1 MFYKGNEDREKRLRF
16 SIRKVS
22 FGAAS
27 VAVAALFMFPGN
39 GTVSATEQGVTPTN
53 EGRQGSPL
61 KDPDVQNGT
70 YGATPVVSQL
80 DGNSG
85 SSETT
90 APEGQEETTTPTPAD
105 SSSTSVESATASAT
119 EEVEEKAT
127 SDLDKKQ
134 LEDYVAEIDAKL
146 ASGSYATKTDESVA
160 TLKEHLELAKLALT
174 TAKSQDE
181 LTKAYRRLFM
191 TASSGLRSKPKA
203 QVESPKLDTTEG
215 KATVGKKAN
224 NTERATESN
233 SIANSG
239 KHDSRNGQAL
249 DRNNPFRTDGATTDT
264 DPDAHQTYTAP
275 SANASV
281 EELVNALKT
290 LPTTIINE
298 TKLASINEVG
308 NLKGVQSG
316 GVIDISEFGG
326 WKAVEG
332 GKFGLARKT
341 EKGVFPIETANTVKV
356 NYGPYRTYL
365 DESSFDRSQE
375 YILLLGKVRTE
386 ANKSETVS
394 DGSSYREVDNG
405 TNGNKGKGL
414 ASFKGIEKTFK
425 AYSKSTGS
433 GVTVSF
439 RTGFTG
445 DIDGNKARYKV
456 EVLTKDSAGQ
466 TKIIYTETF
475 GPSDNTNSDKKTVT
489 PVNAAGIKYFN
500 TNRTPQ
506 PTREQLN
513 EKLSEDGN
521 KSNLGIKYGT
531 FTSKGVVLPADVTEY
546 TVRISAADSNK
557 LGMGYQVPW
566 QHYALPVTGLEFN
579 ITQDTKQVAKA
590 LLKQAYDK
598 LLEDQQKDEHR
609 KTEDSVRAYQE
620 KLAKIKELLASNE
633 LKNNSEYLSVLKS
646 AVDSR
651 DDLKAQTP
659 SQPTVTADEP
669 TASVS
674 VKPVGEADKV
684 EIGLMTDGGAKKLTA
699 SKGQDGT
706 WSLDET
712 PAGVSI
718 NAQTGEVTVSH
729 TAVVAGSN
737 VTAKSKQGNSD
748 LSGESSVAI
757 PAKTATPSQ
766 PTVTA
771 DEPTASVS
779 VKPVGEADKVEIG
792 LTTDGGAKKLTA
804 SKGQDGTW
812 SLDETPA
819 GVSINAQTGEVTVSH
834 TAVVAG
840 SNVTAK
846 SKQGNS
852 DLSGESSVAIPAK
865 TATPSQP
872 TVTADEPTASVSV
885 KPVGEADKVE
895 IGLTTDGGAKK
906 LTASKG
912 QDGTWSLD
920 ETPAGV
926 SINAQTGEVT
936 VSHTAVVAGS
946 NVTAKSKQGNSDL
959 SGESSVAI
967 PAKTATPS
975 QPTVTADEPTA
986 SVSVKPVGEADK
998 VEIGLTTDGGAKK
1011 LTASKGQDGT
1021 WSLDETPA
1029 GVSINAQTGEVT
1041 VSHTAVV
1048 AGSNVTAK
1056 SKQGNSDLSG
1066 ESSVAIPA
1074 KTATPS
1080 QPTVTADEPT
1090 ASVSVKPVGEADKV
1104 EIGLTTDGGAKKL
1117 TASKGQD
1124 GTWSL
1129 DETPAG
1135 VSINAQTGEVTV
1147 SHTAVVAGSNVTAKS
1162 KQGNSDLSGESS
1174 VAIPAKTATP
1184 SQPTVTADE
1193 PTASVSVKPVGEADK
1208 VEIGLTTD
1216 GGAKKLT
1223 ASKGQDGTWSL
1234 DETPA
1239 GVSINA
1245 QTGEVTV
1252 SHTAVVAGSNVTAKS
1267 KQGNSDLSGE
1277 SSVAIPAKT
1286 ATPSQPTVTADEPTA
1301 SVSVKPVGEADK
1313 VEIGLTTDGG
1323 AKKLTASKGQDGT
1336 WSLDETPAGVS
1347 INAQTGEVTVSHTAV
1362 VAGSNV
1368 TAKSKQGN
1376 SDLSGESSVAIPAK
1390 TATPSQPTVTA
1401 DEPTASVSVKPV
1413 GEADKVEIG
1422 LTTDGGAKKLTA
1434 SKGQDGTWSLD
1445 ETPAGVS
1452 INAQTGEVTVS
1463 HTAVVAGSNVT
1474 AKSKQGNSDLS
1485 GESSVAIP
1493 AKTATP
1499 SQPTVTADEPT
1510 ASVSV
1515 KPVGE
1520 ADKVEIGL
1528 TTDGGAKKLTASK
1541 GQDGTW
1547 SLDETPAGVSI
1558 NAQTGE
1564 VTVSHTAVV
1573 AGSNVTA
1580 KSKQG
1585 NSDLSGESSVA
1596 IPAKTATPSQPTVTA
1611 DEPTA
1616 SVSVK
1621 PVGEADKVEI
1631 GLTTDGGA
1639 KKLTASKGQ
1648 DGTWSLDET
1657 PAGVSINAQ
1666 TGEVTVS
1673 HTAVVAGSN
1682 VTAKSKQGNSDL
1694 SGESSVAIPAKTAT
1708 PSQPTVTADE
1718 PTASVSVKPVGEADK
1733 VEIGLTTDGGAKK
1746 LTASKGQDGTWSLDE
1761 TPAGVSINAQ
1771 TGEVTVSHTAVVA
1784 GSNVTAKSKQG
1795 NSDLSGESS
1804 VAIPAKTATPS
1815 QPTVT
1820 ADEPTASVS
1829 VKPVG
1834 EADKVEIGLTT
1845 DGGAKKLTASKGQD
1859 GTWSLDET
1867 PAGVSINA
1875 QTGEV
1880 TVSHT
1885 AVVAGSNVTAKSK
1898 QGNSDLSGK
1907 GSAQMPI
1914 YRPAPLPRPIPV
1926 PDNGNTNS
1934 LVPSDLDGNQP
1945 GNAGDVN
1952 TTEPASP
1959 SVPISPSDSG
1969 QANSGQDGRSTDS
1982 GSTTTARSSVAPVT
1996 TTEPAV
2002 NTANREDDTV
2012 RSATQGQGTLDKSE
2026 LSKQVQ
2032 TLENLL
2038 KSLIAVSNPITD
2050 SARLVLAEAKKD
2062 LADDSLT
2069 EQGLRHILQTVKDA
2083 IASLESIK
2091 ESQSATKAGEQKV
2104 SESAP
2109 EADKPVVPTQ
2119 VPVGIIAA
2127 SILVLLGLLF
2137 FLLARRNKESELE
2150 KLAKELSK
2158 LLKDSN
2164 LETVDKDVL
2173 ENSQEELQNAVS
2185 FLADEKGS
2193 EHTEAELIDNL
2204 KEVIAKLKAN
2214 A

>member
-90 APEGQEETTTPTPAD
+90 APEGQEETTTTT
-105 SSSTSVESATASAT
+105 STEASTASVESPTVSKEQEETSTTATPAPVVSSTASAT
-119 EEVEEKAT
+119 EESGEKAT

-174 TAKSQDE
+174 TATSQEE
-181 LTKAYRRLFM
+181 LTKAYRRLF
-191 TASSGLRSKPKA
+191 TTVNSGLRSKPKA

-215 KATVGKKAN
+215 KATVGKKAS
-224 NTERATESN
+224 NTEKATGTN

-239 KHDSRNGQAL
+239 QHDPRNRQVL
-249 DRNNPFRTDGATTDT
+249 DRNNPFRTGETTTDT
-264 DPDAHQTYTAP
+264 DPAANQTYTAP
-275 SANASV
+275 SADASL
-281 EELVNALKT
+281 EELVKALKT

-316 GVIDISEFGG
+316 EVIDISEFGG

-356 NYGPYRTYL
+356 NNGPYRTYL

-633 LKNNSEYLSVLKS
+633 LKNNSEYLSVLES

-651 DDLKAQTP
+651 DDLKAQ
-659 SQPTVTADEP
+659 
-669 TASVS
+669 
-674 VKPVGEADKV
+674 
-684 EIGLMTDGGAKKLTA
+684 
-699 SKGQDGT
+699 
-706 WSLDET
+706 
-712 PAGVSI
+712 
-718 NAQTGEVTVSH
+718 
-729 TAVVAGSN
+729 
-737 VTAKSKQGNSD
+737 
-748 LSGESSVAI
+748 
-757 PAKTATPSQ
+757 
-766 PTVTA
+766 
-771 DEPTASVS
+771 
-779 VKPVGEADKVEIG
+779 
-792 LTTDGGAKKLTA
+792 
-804 SKGQDGTW
+804 
-812 SLDETPA
+812 
-819 GVSINAQTGEVTVSH
+819 
-834 TAVVAG
+834 
-840 SNVTAK
+840 
-846 SKQGNS
+846 
-852 DLSGESSVAIPAK
+852 
-865 TATPSQP
+865 
-872 TVTADEPTASVSV
+872 
-885 KPVGEADKVE
+885 
-895 IGLTTDGGAKK
+895 
-906 LTASKG
+906 
-912 QDGTWSLD
+912 
-920 ETPAGV
+920 
-926 SINAQTGEVT
+926 
-936 VSHTAVVAGS
+936 
-946 NVTAKSKQGNSDL
+946 
-959 SGESSVAI
+959 
-967 PAKTATPS
+967 
-975 QPTVTADEPTA
+975 
-986 SVSVKPVGEADK
+986 
-998 VEIGLTTDGGAKK
+998 
-1011 LTASKGQDGT
+1011 
-1021 WSLDETPA
+1021 
-1029 GVSINAQTGEVT
+1029 
-1041 VSHTAVV
+1041 
-1048 AGSNVTAK
+1048 
-1056 SKQGNSDLSG
+1056 
-1066 ESSVAIPA
+1066 
-1074 KTATPS
+1074 
-1080 QPTVTADEPT
+1080 
-1090 ASVSVKPVGEADKV
+1090 
-1104 EIGLTTDGGAKKL
+1104 
-1117 TASKGQD
+1117 
-1124 GTWSL
+1124 
-1129 DETPAG
+1129 
-1135 VSINAQTGEVTV
+1135 
-1147 SHTAVVAGSNVTAKS
+1147 
-1162 KQGNSDLSGESS
+1162 
-1174 VAIPAKTATP
+1174 
-1184 SQPTVTADE
+1184 
-1193 PTASVSVKPVGEADK
+1193 
-1208 VEIGLTTD
+1208 
-1216 GGAKKLT
+1216 
-1223 ASKGQDGTWSL
+1223 
-1234 DETPA
+1234 
-1239 GVSINA
+1239 
-1245 QTGEVTV
+1245 
-1252 SHTAVVAGSNVTAKS
+1252 
-1267 KQGNSDLSGE
+1267 
-1277 SSVAIPAKT
+1277 
-1286 ATPSQPTVTADEPTA
+1286 
-1301 SVSVKPVGEADK
+1301 
-1313 VEIGLTTDGG
+1313 
-1323 AKKLTASKGQDGT
+1323 
-1336 WSLDETPAGVS
+1336 
-1347 INAQTGEVTVSHTAV
+1347 
-1362 VAGSNV
+1362 
-1368 TAKSKQGN
+1368 
-1376 SDLSGESSVAIPAK
+1376 
-1390 TATPSQPTVTA
+1390 
-1401 DEPTASVSVKPV
+1401 
-1413 GEADKVEIG
+1413 
-1422 LTTDGGAKKLTA
+1422 
-1434 SKGQDGTWSLD
+1434 
-1445 ETPAGVS
+1445 
-1452 INAQTGEVTVS
+1452 
-1463 HTAVVAGSNVT
+1463 
-1474 AKSKQGNSDLS
+1474 
-1485 GESSVAIP
+1485 
-1493 AKTATP
+1493 
-1499 SQPTVTADEPT
+1499 
-1510 ASVSV
+1510 
-1515 KPVGE
+1515 
-1520 ADKVEIGL
+1520 
-1528 TTDGGAKKLTASK
+1528 
-1541 GQDGTW
+1541 
-1547 SLDETPAGVSI
+1547 
-1558 NAQTGE
+1558 
-1564 VTVSHTAVV
+1564 
-1573 AGSNVTA
+1573 
-1580 KSKQG
+1580 
-1585 NSDLSGESSVA
+1585 
-1596 IPAKTATPSQPTVTA
+1596 
-1611 DEPTA
+1611 
-1616 SVSVK
+1616 
-1621 PVGEADKVEI
+1621 
-1631 GLTTDGGA
+1631 
-1639 KKLTASKGQ
+1639 
-1648 DGTWSLDET
+1648 
-1657 PAGVSINAQ
+1657 
-1666 TGEVTVS
+1666 
-1673 HTAVVAGSN
+1673 
-1682 VTAKSKQGNSDL
+1682 
-1694 SGESSVAIPAKTAT
+1694 
-1708 PSQPTVTADE
+1708 
-1718 PTASVSVKPVGEADK
+1718 
-1733 VEIGLTTDGGAKK
+1733 
-1746 LTASKGQDGTWSLDE
+1746 
-1761 TPAGVSINAQ
+1761 
-1771 TGEVTVSHTAVVA
+1771 
-1784 GSNVTAKSKQG
+1784 
-1795 NSDLSGESS
+1795 
-1804 VAIPAKTATPS
+1804 TPS

>member
-1 MFYKGNEDREKRLRF
+1 MFDYKGSHDRSQVEKTIRY

-27 VAVAALFMFPGN
+27 VAVAALFMFLGN
-39 GTVSATEQGVTPTN
+39 GAVSATEQGVPSTN
-53 EGRQGSPL
+53 EETQSSPL

-90 APEGQEETTTPTPAD
+90 APEGQEETTTTT
-105 SSSTSVESATASAT
+105 STEASTASVESPTVSKEQEETSTTATPAPVVSSTASAT
-119 EEVEEKAT
+119 EESGEKAT

-174 TAKSQDE
+174 TATSQEE
-181 LTKAYRRLFM
+181 LTKAYRRLF
-191 TASSGLRSKPKA
+191 TTVNSGLRSKPKA

-215 KATVGKKAN
+215 KATVGKKAS
-224 NTERATESN
+224 NTEKATGTN

-239 KHDSRNGQAL
+239 QHDPRNRQVL
-249 DRNNPFRTDGATTDT
+249 DRNNPFRTGETTTDT
-264 DPDAHQTYTAP
+264 DPAANQTYTAP
-275 SANASV
+275 SADASL
-281 EELVNALKT
+281 EELVKALKT

-316 GVIDISEFGG
+316 EVIDISEFGG

-356 NYGPYRTYL
+356 NNGPYRTYL

-633 LKNNSEYLSVLKS
+633 LKNNSEYLSVLES

-651 DDLKAQTP
+651 DDLKAQ
-659 SQPTVTADEP
+659 
-669 TASVS
+669 
-674 VKPVGEADKV
+674 
-684 EIGLMTDGGAKKLTA
+684 
-699 SKGQDGT
+699 
-706 WSLDET
+706 
-712 PAGVSI
+712 
-718 NAQTGEVTVSH
+718 
-729 TAVVAGSN
+729 
-737 VTAKSKQGNSD
+737 
-748 LSGESSVAI
+748 
-757 PAKTATPSQ
+757 
-766 PTVTA
+766 
-771 DEPTASVS
+771 
-779 VKPVGEADKVEIG
+779 
-792 LTTDGGAKKLTA
+792 
-804 SKGQDGTW
+804 
-812 SLDETPA
+812 
-819 GVSINAQTGEVTVSH
+819 
-834 TAVVAG
+834 
-840 SNVTAK
+840 
-846 SKQGNS
+846 
-852 DLSGESSVAIPAK
+852 
-865 TATPSQP
+865 
-872 TVTADEPTASVSV
+872 
-885 KPVGEADKVE
+885 
-895 IGLTTDGGAKK
+895 
-906 LTASKG
+906 
-912 QDGTWSLD
+912 
-920 ETPAGV
+920 
-926 SINAQTGEVT
+926 
-936 VSHTAVVAGS
+936 
-946 NVTAKSKQGNSDL
+946 
-959 SGESSVAI
+959 
-967 PAKTATPS
+967 
-975 QPTVTADEPTA
+975 
-986 SVSVKPVGEADK
+986 
-998 VEIGLTTDGGAKK
+998 
-1011 LTASKGQDGT
+1011 
-1021 WSLDETPA
+1021 
-1029 GVSINAQTGEVT
+1029 
-1041 VSHTAVV
+1041 
-1048 AGSNVTAK
+1048 
-1056 SKQGNSDLSG
+1056 
-1066 ESSVAIPA
+1066 
-1074 KTATPS
+1074 
-1080 QPTVTADEPT
+1080 
-1090 ASVSVKPVGEADKV
+1090 
-1104 EIGLTTDGGAKKL
+1104 
-1117 TASKGQD
+1117 
-1124 GTWSL
+1124 
-1129 DETPAG
+1129 
-1135 VSINAQTGEVTV
+1135 
-1147 SHTAVVAGSNVTAKS
+1147 
-1162 KQGNSDLSGESS
+1162 
-1174 VAIPAKTATP
+1174 
-1184 SQPTVTADE
+1184 
-1193 PTASVSVKPVGEADK
+1193 
-1208 VEIGLTTD
+1208 
-1216 GGAKKLT
+1216 
-1223 ASKGQDGTWSL
+1223 
-1234 DETPA
+1234 
-1239 GVSINA
+1239 
-1245 QTGEVTV
+1245 
-1252 SHTAVVAGSNVTAKS
+1252 
-1267 KQGNSDLSGE
+1267 
-1277 SSVAIPAKT
+1277 
-1286 ATPSQPTVTADEPTA
+1286 
-1301 SVSVKPVGEADK
+1301 
-1313 VEIGLTTDGG
+1313 
-1323 AKKLTASKGQDGT
+1323 
-1336 WSLDETPAGVS
+1336 
-1347 INAQTGEVTVSHTAV
+1347 
-1362 VAGSNV
+1362 
-1368 TAKSKQGN
+1368 
-1376 SDLSGESSVAIPAK
+1376 
-1390 TATPSQPTVTA
+1390 
-1401 DEPTASVSVKPV
+1401 
-1413 GEADKVEIG
+1413 
-1422 LTTDGGAKKLTA
+1422 
-1434 SKGQDGTWSLD
+1434 
-1445 ETPAGVS
+1445 
-1452 INAQTGEVTVS
+1452 
-1463 HTAVVAGSNVT
+1463 
-1474 AKSKQGNSDLS
+1474 
-1485 GESSVAIP
+1485 
-1493 AKTATP
+1493 
-1499 SQPTVTADEPT
+1499 
-1510 ASVSV
+1510 
-1515 KPVGE
+1515 
-1520 ADKVEIGL
+1520 
-1528 TTDGGAKKLTASK
+1528 
-1541 GQDGTW
+1541 
-1547 SLDETPAGVSI
+1547 
-1558 NAQTGE
+1558 
-1564 VTVSHTAVV
+1564 
-1573 AGSNVTA
+1573 
-1580 KSKQG
+1580 
-1585 NSDLSGESSVA
+1585 
-1596 IPAKTATPSQPTVTA
+1596 
-1611 DEPTA
+1611 
-1616 SVSVK
+1616 
-1621 PVGEADKVEI
+1621 
-1631 GLTTDGGA
+1631 
-1639 KKLTASKGQ
+1639 
-1648 DGTWSLDET
+1648 
-1657 PAGVSINAQ
+1657 
-1666 TGEVTVS
+1666 
-1673 HTAVVAGSN
+1673 
-1682 VTAKSKQGNSDL
+1682 
-1694 SGESSVAIPAKTAT
+1694 
-1708 PSQPTVTADE
+1708 
-1718 PTASVSVKPVGEADK
+1718 
-1733 VEIGLTTDGGAKK
+1733 
-1746 LTASKGQDGTWSLDE
+1746 
-1761 TPAGVSINAQ
+1761 
-1771 TGEVTVSHTAVVA
+1771 
-1784 GSNVTAKSKQG
+1784 
-1795 NSDLSGESS
+1795 
-1804 VAIPAKTATPS
+1804 TPS

-2091 ESQSATKAGEQKV
+2091 ESQ
-2104 SESAP
+2104 
-2109 EADKPVVPTQ
+2109 
-2119 VPVGIIAA
+2119 
-2127 SILVLLGLLF
+2127 
-2137 FLLARRNKESELE
+2137 
-2150 KLAKELSK
+2150 
-2158 LLKDSN
+2158 
-2164 LETVDKDVL
+2164 
-2173 ENSQEELQNAVS
+2173 
-2185 FLADEKGS
+2185 
-2193 EHTEAELIDNL
+2193 
-2204 KEVIAKLKAN
+2204 
-2214 A
+2214 

>member
-27 VAVAALFMFPGN
+27 VAVAALFLFPGN
-39 GTVSATEQGVTPTN
+39 GTVSAIEQGVTPTN

-80 DGNSG
+80 DGNFAT
-85 SSETT
+85 SEVT
-90 APEGQEETTTPTPAD
+90 APKGQEETTTTTSTDASTP
-105 SSSTSVESATASAT
+105 SVESPSVSKEREETATPATPAPVATTTVSAT
-119 EEVEEKAT
+119 EEAGEKAT
-127 SDLDKKQ
+127 SNLDKKQ

-215 KATVGKKAN
+215 KATVGKKAS
-224 NTERATESN
+224 NTEKATGTN

-239 KHDSRNGQAL
+239 QHDPRNRQAL
-249 DRNNPFRTDGATTDT
+249 DRNNPFRTGETTTDT
-264 DPDAHQTYTAP
+264 DPSANQTYTAP
-275 SANASV
+275 SADASV
-281 EELVNALKT
+281 EELVKALKT
-290 LPTTIINE
+290 LPTTITNE

-308 NLKGVQSG
+308 SLKGVQPG
-316 GVIDISEFGG
+316 EVKDIDEFGG
-326 WKAVEG
+326 WKAVDG
-332 GKFGLARKT
+332 GKFGLARKS

-356 NYGPYRTYL
+356 NQGPYRTYL
-365 DESSFDRSQE
+365 DESSFDRSQD
-375 YILLLGKVRTE
+375 YTLLLGKVRTE
-386 ANKSETVS
+386 ANKTEPVS
-394 DGSSYREVDNG
+394 DGTSYRDVDNG
-405 TNGNKGKGL
+405 SNGNKGKGL

-425 AYSKSTGS
+425 AYSKATGS

-500 TNRTPQ
+500 TNRNPQ

-609 KTEDSVRAYQE
+609 KTEDSVRAYRE

-633 LKNNSEYLSVLKS
+633 LKNNSEYLSVLES

-651 DDLKAQTP
+651 DDLKTQ
-659 SQPTVTADEP
+659 
-669 TASVS
+669 
-674 VKPVGEADKV
+674 
-684 EIGLMTDGGAKKLTA
+684 
-699 SKGQDGT
+699 
-706 WSLDET
+706 
-712 PAGVSI
+712 
-718 NAQTGEVTVSH
+718 
-729 TAVVAGSN
+729 
-737 VTAKSKQGNSD
+737 
-748 LSGESSVAI
+748 
-757 PAKTATPSQ
+757 TPSQ

-852 DLSGESSVAIPAK
+852 DLSG
-865 TATPSQP
+865 T
-872 TVTADEPTASVSV
+872 
-885 KPVGEADKVE
+885 
-895 IGLTTDGGAKK
+895 
-906 LTASKG
+906 
-912 QDGTWSLD
+912 
-920 ETPAGV
+920 
-926 SINAQTGEVT
+926 
-936 VSHTAVVAGS
+936 
-946 NVTAKSKQGNSDL
+946 
-959 SGESSVAI
+959 
-967 PAKTATPS
+967 
-975 QPTVTADEPTA
+975 
-986 SVSVKPVGEADK
+986 
-998 VEIGLTTDGGAKK
+998 
-1011 LTASKGQDGT
+1011 
-1021 WSLDETPA
+1021 
-1029 GVSINAQTGEVT
+1029 
-1041 VSHTAVV
+1041 
-1048 AGSNVTAK
+1048 
-1056 SKQGNSDLSG
+1056 
-1066 ESSVAIPA
+1066 
-1074 KTATPS
+1074 
-1080 QPTVTADEPT
+1080 
-1090 ASVSVKPVGEADKV
+1090 
-1104 EIGLTTDGGAKKL
+1104 
-1117 TASKGQD
+1117 
-1124 GTWSL
+1124 
-1129 DETPAG
+1129 
-1135 VSINAQTGEVTV
+1135 
-1147 SHTAVVAGSNVTAKS
+1147 
-1162 KQGNSDLSGESS
+1162 
-1174 VAIPAKTATP
+1174 
-1184 SQPTVTADE
+1184 
-1193 PTASVSVKPVGEADK
+1193 
-1208 VEIGLTTD
+1208 
-1216 GGAKKLT
+1216 
-1223 ASKGQDGTWSL
+1223 
-1234 DETPA
+1234 
-1239 GVSINA
+1239 
-1245 QTGEVTV
+1245 
-1252 SHTAVVAGSNVTAKS
+1252 
-1267 KQGNSDLSGE
+1267 
-1277 SSVAIPAKT
+1277 
-1286 ATPSQPTVTADEPTA
+1286 
-1301 SVSVKPVGEADK
+1301 
-1313 VEIGLTTDGG
+1313 
-1323 AKKLTASKGQDGT
+1323 
-1336 WSLDETPAGVS
+1336 
-1347 INAQTGEVTVSHTAV
+1347 
-1362 VAGSNV
+1362 
-1368 TAKSKQGN
+1368 
-1376 SDLSGESSVAIPAK
+1376 
-1390 TATPSQPTVTA
+1390 
-1401 DEPTASVSVKPV
+1401 
-1413 GEADKVEIG
+1413 
-1422 LTTDGGAKKLTA
+1422 
-1434 SKGQDGTWSLD
+1434 
-1445 ETPAGVS
+1445 
-1452 INAQTGEVTVS
+1452 
-1463 HTAVVAGSNVT
+1463 
-1474 AKSKQGNSDLS
+1474 
-1485 GESSVAIP
+1485 
-1493 AKTATP
+1493 
-1499 SQPTVTADEPT
+1499 
-1510 ASVSV
+1510 
-1515 KPVGE
+1515 
-1520 ADKVEIGL
+1520 
-1528 TTDGGAKKLTASK
+1528 
-1541 GQDGTW
+1541 
-1547 SLDETPAGVSI
+1547 
-1558 NAQTGE
+1558 
-1564 VTVSHTAVV
+1564 
-1573 AGSNVTA
+1573 
-1580 KSKQG
+1580 
-1585 NSDLSGESSVA
+1585 
-1596 IPAKTATPSQPTVTA
+1596 
-1611 DEPTA
+1611 
-1616 SVSVK
+1616 
-1621 PVGEADKVEI
+1621 
-1631 GLTTDGGA
+1631 
-1639 KKLTASKGQ
+1639 
-1648 DGTWSLDET
+1648 
-1657 PAGVSINAQ
+1657 
-1666 TGEVTVS
+1666 
-1673 HTAVVAGSN
+1673 
-1682 VTAKSKQGNSDL
+1682 
-1694 SGESSVAIPAKTAT
+1694 
-1708 PSQPTVTADE
+1708 
-1718 PTASVSVKPVGEADK
+1718 
-1733 VEIGLTTDGGAKK
+1733 
-1746 LTASKGQDGTWSLDE
+1746 
-1761 TPAGVSINAQ
+1761 
-1771 TGEVTVSHTAVVA
+1771 
-1784 GSNVTAKSKQG
+1784 
-1795 NSDLSGESS
+1795 
-1804 VAIPAKTATPS
+1804 
-1815 QPTVT
+1815 
-1820 ADEPTASVS
+1820 
-1829 VKPVG
+1829 
-1834 EADKVEIGLTT
+1834 
-1845 DGGAKKLTASKGQD
+1845 
-1859 GTWSLDET
+1859 
-1867 PAGVSINA
+1867 
-1875 QTGEV
+1875 
-1880 TVSHT
+1880 
-1885 AVVAGSNVTAKSK
+1885 
-1898 QGNSDLSGK
+1898 

-1959 SVPISPSDSG
+1959 SVPTSPSDSG

-1996 TTEPAV
+1996 TTEPTV

-2038 KSLIAVSNPITD
+2038 RSLTAVSNPITD
-2050 SARLVLAEAKKD
+2050 SARLVLAEAKKA

-2109 EADKPVVPTQ
+2109 EADKPVVQTQ

-2173 ENSQEELQNAVS
+2173 ENSQEELQKAVS

-2204 KEVIAKLKAN
+2204 KKVIAKLKAN

>member
-90 APEGQEETTTPTPAD
+90 APEGQEETTTTT
-105 SSSTSVESATASAT
+105 STEASTASVESPTVSKEQEETSTTATPAPVVSSTASAT
-119 EEVEEKAT
+119 EESGEKAT

-174 TAKSQDE
+174 TATSQEE
-181 LTKAYRRLFM
+181 LTKAYRRLF
-191 TASSGLRSKPKA
+191 TTVNSGLRSKPKA

-215 KATVGKKAN
+215 KATVGKKAS
-224 NTERATESN
+224 NTEKATGTN

-239 KHDSRNGQAL
+239 QHDPRNRQVL
-249 DRNNPFRTDGATTDT
+249 DRNNPFRTGETTTDT
-264 DPDAHQTYTAP
+264 DPAANQTYTAP
-275 SANASV
+275 SADASL
-281 EELVNALKT
+281 EELVKALKT

-316 GVIDISEFGG
+316 EVIDISEFGG

-356 NYGPYRTYL
+356 NNGPYRTYL

-633 LKNNSEYLSVLKS
+633 LKNNSEYLSVLES

-651 DDLKAQTP
+651 DDLKAQ
-659 SQPTVTADEP
+659 
-669 TASVS
+669 
-674 VKPVGEADKV
+674 
-684 EIGLMTDGGAKKLTA
+684 
-699 SKGQDGT
+699 
-706 WSLDET
+706 
-712 PAGVSI
+712 
-718 NAQTGEVTVSH
+718 
-729 TAVVAGSN
+729 
-737 VTAKSKQGNSD
+737 
-748 LSGESSVAI
+748 
-757 PAKTATPSQ
+757 
-766 PTVTA
+766 
-771 DEPTASVS
+771 
-779 VKPVGEADKVEIG
+779 
-792 LTTDGGAKKLTA
+792 
-804 SKGQDGTW
+804 
-812 SLDETPA
+812 
-819 GVSINAQTGEVTVSH
+819 
-834 TAVVAG
+834 
-840 SNVTAK
+840 
-846 SKQGNS
+846 
-852 DLSGESSVAIPAK
+852 
-865 TATPSQP
+865 
-872 TVTADEPTASVSV
+872 
-885 KPVGEADKVE
+885 
-895 IGLTTDGGAKK
+895 
-906 LTASKG
+906 
-912 QDGTWSLD
+912 
-920 ETPAGV
+920 
-926 SINAQTGEVT
+926 
-936 VSHTAVVAGS
+936 
-946 NVTAKSKQGNSDL
+946 
-959 SGESSVAI
+959 
-967 PAKTATPS
+967 
-975 QPTVTADEPTA
+975 
-986 SVSVKPVGEADK
+986 
-998 VEIGLTTDGGAKK
+998 
-1011 LTASKGQDGT
+1011 
-1021 WSLDETPA
+1021 
-1029 GVSINAQTGEVT
+1029 
-1041 VSHTAVV
+1041 
-1048 AGSNVTAK
+1048 
-1056 SKQGNSDLSG
+1056 
-1066 ESSVAIPA
+1066 
-1074 KTATPS
+1074 
-1080 QPTVTADEPT
+1080 
-1090 ASVSVKPVGEADKV
+1090 
-1104 EIGLTTDGGAKKL
+1104 
-1117 TASKGQD
+1117 
-1124 GTWSL
+1124 
-1129 DETPAG
+1129 
-1135 VSINAQTGEVTV
+1135 
-1147 SHTAVVAGSNVTAKS
+1147 
-1162 KQGNSDLSGESS
+1162 
-1174 VAIPAKTATP
+1174 
-1184 SQPTVTADE
+1184 
-1193 PTASVSVKPVGEADK
+1193 
-1208 VEIGLTTD
+1208 
-1216 GGAKKLT
+1216 
-1223 ASKGQDGTWSL
+1223 
-1234 DETPA
+1234 
-1239 GVSINA
+1239 
-1245 QTGEVTV
+1245 
-1252 SHTAVVAGSNVTAKS
+1252 
-1267 KQGNSDLSGE
+1267 
-1277 SSVAIPAKT
+1277 
-1286 ATPSQPTVTADEPTA
+1286 
-1301 SVSVKPVGEADK
+1301 
-1313 VEIGLTTDGG
+1313 
-1323 AKKLTASKGQDGT
+1323 
-1336 WSLDETPAGVS
+1336 
-1347 INAQTGEVTVSHTAV
+1347 
-1362 VAGSNV
+1362 
-1368 TAKSKQGN
+1368 
-1376 SDLSGESSVAIPAK
+1376 
-1390 TATPSQPTVTA
+1390 
-1401 DEPTASVSVKPV
+1401 
-1413 GEADKVEIG
+1413 
-1422 LTTDGGAKKLTA
+1422 
-1434 SKGQDGTWSLD
+1434 
-1445 ETPAGVS
+1445 
-1452 INAQTGEVTVS
+1452 
-1463 HTAVVAGSNVT
+1463 
-1474 AKSKQGNSDLS
+1474 
-1485 GESSVAIP
+1485 
-1493 AKTATP
+1493 
-1499 SQPTVTADEPT
+1499 
-1510 ASVSV
+1510 
-1515 KPVGE
+1515 
-1520 ADKVEIGL
+1520 
-1528 TTDGGAKKLTASK
+1528 
-1541 GQDGTW
+1541 
-1547 SLDETPAGVSI
+1547 
-1558 NAQTGE
+1558 
-1564 VTVSHTAVV
+1564 
-1573 AGSNVTA
+1573 
-1580 KSKQG
+1580 
-1585 NSDLSGESSVA
+1585 
-1596 IPAKTATPSQPTVTA
+1596 
-1611 DEPTA
+1611 
-1616 SVSVK
+1616 
-1621 PVGEADKVEI
+1621 
-1631 GLTTDGGA
+1631 
-1639 KKLTASKGQ
+1639 
-1648 DGTWSLDET
+1648 
-1657 PAGVSINAQ
+1657 
-1666 TGEVTVS
+1666 
-1673 HTAVVAGSN
+1673 
-1682 VTAKSKQGNSDL
+1682 
-1694 SGESSVAIPAKTAT
+1694 
-1708 PSQPTVTADE
+1708 
-1718 PTASVSVKPVGEADK
+1718 
-1733 VEIGLTTDGGAKK
+1733 
-1746 LTASKGQDGTWSLDE
+1746 
-1761 TPAGVSINAQ
+1761 
-1771 TGEVTVSHTAVVA
+1771 
-1784 GSNVTAKSKQG
+1784 
-1795 NSDLSGESS
+1795 
-1804 VAIPAKTATPS
+1804 TPS

-2104 SESAP
+2104 SEEAP
-2109 EADKPVVPTQ
+2109 EADKSVAQTQISVGAIVV
-2119 VPVGIIAA
+2119 
-2127 SILVLLGLLF
+2127 SILVLLGL
-2137 FLLARRNKESELE
+2137 LLARRNKESELE
-2150 KLAKELSK
+2150 KLTKELSK
-2158 LLKDSN
+2158 LLKNLN

-2173 ENSQEELQNAVS
+2173 KKSQEELQNAVS

-2193 EHTEAELIDNL
+2193 EHTEEELIENL
-2204 KEVIAKLKAN
+2204 KEVLAKLKAN

>member
-1 MFYKGNEDREKRLRF
+1 MFDYKGSHDRSQVEKTIRY

-27 VAVAALFMFPGN
+27 VAVAALFMFLGN
-39 GTVSATEQGVTPTN
+39 GAVSATEQGVPSTN
-53 EGRQGSPL
+53 EETQSSPL

-90 APEGQEETTTPTPAD
+90 APEGQEETTTTT
-105 SSSTSVESATASAT
+105 STEASTASVESPTVSKEQEETSTTATPAPVVSSTASAT
-119 EEVEEKAT
+119 EESGEKAT

-174 TAKSQDE
+174 TATSQEE
-181 LTKAYRRLFM
+181 LTKAYRRLF
-191 TASSGLRSKPKA
+191 TTVNSGLRSKPKA

-215 KATVGKKAN
+215 KATVGKKAS
-224 NTERATESN
+224 NTEKATGTN

-239 KHDSRNGQAL
+239 QHDPRNRQVL
-249 DRNNPFRTDGATTDT
+249 DRNNPFRTGETTTDT
-264 DPDAHQTYTAP
+264 DPAANQTYTAP
-275 SANASV
+275 SADASL
-281 EELVNALKT
+281 EELVKALKT

-316 GVIDISEFGG
+316 EVIDISEFGG

-356 NYGPYRTYL
+356 NNGPYRTYL

-633 LKNNSEYLSVLKS
+633 LKNNSEYLSVLES

-651 DDLKAQTP
+651 DDLKAQ
-659 SQPTVTADEP
+659 
-669 TASVS
+669 
-674 VKPVGEADKV
+674 
-684 EIGLMTDGGAKKLTA
+684 
-699 SKGQDGT
+699 
-706 WSLDET
+706 
-712 PAGVSI
+712 
-718 NAQTGEVTVSH
+718 
-729 TAVVAGSN
+729 
-737 VTAKSKQGNSD
+737 
-748 LSGESSVAI
+748 
-757 PAKTATPSQ
+757 
-766 PTVTA
+766 
-771 DEPTASVS
+771 
-779 VKPVGEADKVEIG
+779 
-792 LTTDGGAKKLTA
+792 
-804 SKGQDGTW
+804 
-812 SLDETPA
+812 
-819 GVSINAQTGEVTVSH
+819 
-834 TAVVAG
+834 
-840 SNVTAK
+840 
-846 SKQGNS
+846 
-852 DLSGESSVAIPAK
+852 
-865 TATPSQP
+865 
-872 TVTADEPTASVSV
+872 
-885 KPVGEADKVE
+885 
-895 IGLTTDGGAKK
+895 
-906 LTASKG
+906 
-912 QDGTWSLD
+912 
-920 ETPAGV
+920 
-926 SINAQTGEVT
+926 
-936 VSHTAVVAGS
+936 
-946 NVTAKSKQGNSDL
+946 
-959 SGESSVAI
+959 
-967 PAKTATPS
+967 
-975 QPTVTADEPTA
+975 
-986 SVSVKPVGEADK
+986 
-998 VEIGLTTDGGAKK
+998 
-1011 LTASKGQDGT
+1011 
-1021 WSLDETPA
+1021 
-1029 GVSINAQTGEVT
+1029 
-1041 VSHTAVV
+1041 
-1048 AGSNVTAK
+1048 
-1056 SKQGNSDLSG
+1056 
-1066 ESSVAIPA
+1066 
-1074 KTATPS
+1074 
-1080 QPTVTADEPT
+1080 
-1090 ASVSVKPVGEADKV
+1090 
-1104 EIGLTTDGGAKKL
+1104 
-1117 TASKGQD
+1117 
-1124 GTWSL
+1124 
-1129 DETPAG
+1129 
-1135 VSINAQTGEVTV
+1135 
-1147 SHTAVVAGSNVTAKS
+1147 
-1162 KQGNSDLSGESS
+1162 
-1174 VAIPAKTATP
+1174 
-1184 SQPTVTADE
+1184 
-1193 PTASVSVKPVGEADK
+1193 
-1208 VEIGLTTD
+1208 
-1216 GGAKKLT
+1216 
-1223 ASKGQDGTWSL
+1223 
-1234 DETPA
+1234 
-1239 GVSINA
+1239 
-1245 QTGEVTV
+1245 
-1252 SHTAVVAGSNVTAKS
+1252 
-1267 KQGNSDLSGE
+1267 
-1277 SSVAIPAKT
+1277 
-1286 ATPSQPTVTADEPTA
+1286 
-1301 SVSVKPVGEADK
+1301 
-1313 VEIGLTTDGG
+1313 
-1323 AKKLTASKGQDGT
+1323 
-1336 WSLDETPAGVS
+1336 
-1347 INAQTGEVTVSHTAV
+1347 
-1362 VAGSNV
+1362 
-1368 TAKSKQGN
+1368 
-1376 SDLSGESSVAIPAK
+1376 
-1390 TATPSQPTVTA
+1390 
-1401 DEPTASVSVKPV
+1401 
-1413 GEADKVEIG
+1413 
-1422 LTTDGGAKKLTA
+1422 
-1434 SKGQDGTWSLD
+1434 
-1445 ETPAGVS
+1445 
-1452 INAQTGEVTVS
+1452 
-1463 HTAVVAGSNVT
+1463 
-1474 AKSKQGNSDLS
+1474 
-1485 GESSVAIP
+1485 
-1493 AKTATP
+1493 
-1499 SQPTVTADEPT
+1499 
-1510 ASVSV
+1510 
-1515 KPVGE
+1515 
-1520 ADKVEIGL
+1520 
-1528 TTDGGAKKLTASK
+1528 
-1541 GQDGTW
+1541 
-1547 SLDETPAGVSI
+1547 
-1558 NAQTGE
+1558 
-1564 VTVSHTAVV
+1564 
-1573 AGSNVTA
+1573 
-1580 KSKQG
+1580 
-1585 NSDLSGESSVA
+1585 
-1596 IPAKTATPSQPTVTA
+1596 
-1611 DEPTA
+1611 
-1616 SVSVK
+1616 
-1621 PVGEADKVEI
+1621 
-1631 GLTTDGGA
+1631 
-1639 KKLTASKGQ
+1639 
-1648 DGTWSLDET
+1648 
-1657 PAGVSINAQ
+1657 
-1666 TGEVTVS
+1666 
-1673 HTAVVAGSN
+1673 
-1682 VTAKSKQGNSDL
+1682 
-1694 SGESSVAIPAKTAT
+1694 
-1708 PSQPTVTADE
+1708 
-1718 PTASVSVKPVGEADK
+1718 
-1733 VEIGLTTDGGAKK
+1733 
-1746 LTASKGQDGTWSLDE
+1746 
-1761 TPAGVSINAQ
+1761 
-1771 TGEVTVSHTAVVA
+1771 
-1784 GSNVTAKSKQG
+1784 
-1795 NSDLSGESS
+1795 
-1804 VAIPAKTATPS
+1804 TPS